1 MDMTESFPKRRW
13 VQVVTLMGNPW
24 LTPVSE
30 GWSATA
36 PFPWNQSAFRMRA
49 TAYTTVRPR
58 YGIAD
63 VIGLLFRE
71 LLLMIVIFL
80 VIFAIGTAAV
90 LTLKRSYTATSTVY
104 AGVGQEYVYQPRVGA
119 IPTDRS
125 GQPLEADAVAQ
136 AEAAIMESLEV
147 KRRTVAALGADRILG
162 PKAKGTPAERE
173 VAALKVL
180 DGGLGVSVTPGS
192 AIISVAFK
200 SDDAERAAL
209 ILNAVVDQY
218 LIQRRAVFRGQGGD
232 AFAEQR
238 EAFEDELTAADEAY
252 EAFLQSNNI
261 GDFATA
267 KATLAATYQTVFA
280 DALSVR
286 AQLNQ
291 ASQRLATLEA
301 QLARQPAEVVLQQD
315 LNISA
320 QDQILQ
326 LRTERENLLAR
337 YTEDAQPIRD
347 IDERIAGLQAYVA
360 TGTTVGPKEVRTGP
374 STIFT
379 EIETTRINAAADRDA
394 LGARLAV
401 LEGQLNQLRSRQA
414 ELTRLESTNATLM
427 GNRDNLSAAV
437 RDFQQ
442 RESQSRADSALVAAG
457 ADNVRVIAR
466 AEAPTRGSSL
476 KLPMLAAV
484 ILFAGFTALCV
495 GLLRVF
501 TRRGFT
507 TPDSAGRT
515 LELPVLAVAP
525 VKAR

>member
-1 MDMTESFPKRRW
+1 
-13 VQVVTLMGNPW
+13 
-24 LTPVSE
+24 
-30 GWSATA
+30 
-36 PFPWNQSAFRMRA
+36 MRT

-63 VIGLLFRE
+63 IVGLLFRE

-80 VIFAIGTAAV
+80 VIFAVGTAAV
-90 LTLKRSYTATSTVY
+90 LMLKKTYTATSSVY
-104 AGVGQEYVYQPRVGA
+104 AGAGQEYVYQPRVGGL
-119 IPTDRS
+119 PTDRT

-136 AEAAIMESLEV
+136 SEAAILGSLEV
-147 KRRTVAALGADRILG
+147 KRRTVRTLGADAILG
-162 PKAKGTPAERE
+162 PEAKGTTAEKDA
-173 VAALKVL
+173 AALKAL
-180 DGGLGVSVTPGS
+180 DGGLGVGVTAGS
-192 AIISVAFK
+192 AIISV
-200 SDDAERAAL
+200 SYESGDADRAARV
-209 ILNAVVDQY
+209 LNAIVDQY
-218 LIQRRAVFRGQGGD
+218 LIQRRSVFSDRASP
-232 AFAEQR
+232 AFAAQR
-238 EAFEDELTAADEAY
+238 EAFEDELGEADDAY
-252 EAFLQSNNI
+252 DSFLQTNAI

-291 ASQRLATLEA
+291 ASQRLTTLEQ

-320 QDQILQ
+320 QDQILT

-337 YTEDAQPIRD
+337 YTEDAQPVRD

-360 TGTTVGPKEVRTGP
+360 TGTTVGAKEVRTGP

-379 EIETTRINAAADRDA
+379 EIETTRINAVAERDA
-394 LGARLAV
+394 LGARLRV
-401 LEGQLNQLRSRQA
+401 LEGQLQQLRGRQA

-427 GNRDNLSAAV
+427 GNRDSLTTAV

-457 ADNVRVIAR
+457 ADNVTVIAR
-466 AEAPTRGSSL
+466 AEAPTRGKSL
-476 KLPMLAAV
+476 KAPLLGV
-484 ILFAGFTALCV
+484 VFLFAGFTALCI

-501 TRRGFT
+501 TRRGYT
-507 TPDSAGRT
+507 TPASTGRT
-515 LELPVLAVAP
+515 LDLPVLAVAP
-525 VKAR
+525 VKAH